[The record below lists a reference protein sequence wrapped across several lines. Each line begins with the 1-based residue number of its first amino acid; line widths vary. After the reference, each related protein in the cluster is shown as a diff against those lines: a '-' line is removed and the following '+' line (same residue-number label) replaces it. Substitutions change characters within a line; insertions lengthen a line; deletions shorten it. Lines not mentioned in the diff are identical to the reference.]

1 MLNAIVHP
9 TKDRFIFLFFVYHF
23 VFSLSIAKG
32 LAICKF
38 GGVISAKIFIF

>member
-9 TKDRFIFLFFVYHF
+9 TKVGFIFLLF

-32 LAICKF
+32 LAIYKF
-38 GGVISAKIFIF
+38 RGVISAKIFIF

>member
-9 TKDRFIFLFFVYHF
+9 TKDEFIFLFFVF
-23 VFSLSIAKG
+23 RIAKG